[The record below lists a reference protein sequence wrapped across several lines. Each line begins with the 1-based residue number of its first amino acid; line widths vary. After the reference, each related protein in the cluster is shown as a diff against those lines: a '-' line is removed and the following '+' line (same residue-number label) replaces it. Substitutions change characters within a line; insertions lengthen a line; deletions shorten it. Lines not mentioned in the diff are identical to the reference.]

1 MNTPNNYLNAVRQI
15 LQHLEQTQ
23 LPAIDRAADLVIDAL
38 AHKGSIYCGE
48 IGHGIQGDFV
58 NRAGGLA
65 ATKAL
70 KDSSALKPH
79 DVLVIGS
86 VSGRN
91 VAPIDIALAA
101 RQRGAKV
108 IGLTSLAYT
117 AKVSSLH
124 PSGKKL
130 SDVADVVIDSGAPY
144 GDAAVDIPGFEHKL
158 LPVSGVACAVIGHL
172 LWGRVMEKMA
182 AADNP
187 PTVFQSINREGGQD
201 FYKKA
206 LAQFEQ
212 RGY

>member
-1 MNTPNNYLNAVRQI
+1 MNTPTNYLNAVRN
-15 LQHLEQTQ
+15 LLTHLEQTQ
-23 LPAIDRAADLVIDAL
+23 LPAIERAADLIIAAL

-48 IGHGIQGDFV
+48 IGHGIQGDFI

-65 ATKAL
+65 AVKAL
-70 KDSSALKPH
+70 KDSSTLKPN

-91 VAPIDIALAA
+91 GAPIDIALAA
-101 RQRGAKV
+101 RQRGAKT
-108 IGLTSLAYT
+108 IGLTSRAYT
-117 AKVSSLH
+117 QQVTALH

-130 SDVADVVIDSGAPY
+130 CDVVDVVIDNGAPY
-144 GDAAVDIPGFEHKL
+144 GDAAVDVPGLENKV
-158 LPVSGVACAVIGHL
+158 LPVSGVGCAVIGHL

-182 AADNP
+182 AAGNP
-187 PTVFQSINREGGQD
+187 PTVFMSINREGGQE
-201 FYKKA
+201 FYKTA